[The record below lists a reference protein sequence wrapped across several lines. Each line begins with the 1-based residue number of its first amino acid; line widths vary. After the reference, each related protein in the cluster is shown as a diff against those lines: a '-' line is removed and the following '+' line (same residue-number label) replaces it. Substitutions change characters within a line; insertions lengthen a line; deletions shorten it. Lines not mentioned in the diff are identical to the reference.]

1 MTMYQRRV
9 ANMSTQITKQEF
21 QPDLHE
27 IIGELSHDQINEP
40 SNAESVHWSFWF
52 GVTFFVLVI
61 VGILS
66 ASWLLTKNLSA
77 DESAPVTSLVISG
90 EMVYTNKLDIE
101 TAIENINLG
110 NFFKVDVNDVQK
122 HVSQLPWVY
131 SVSVRK
137 QWPNELKIY
146 IVDQTPIAYWNG
158 DMLINQYGDVFQA
171 NTSRLINELPSFF
184 GPEGT
189 EELALEN
196 FTNLNQLLDY
206 SDLNIDELVLS
217 ERFAWQLI
225 LNDGVTL
232 DLGRENRVERI
243 QRFMD
248 AYPQIK
254 INKKKNQQVDY
265 IDLRYDTGLAVG
277 WKSVDT

>member
-171 NTSRLINELPSFF
+171 NTSRLINELPNFF